1 MIKMIVMIMLL
12 VLAGAIPAKADIKIK
27 DSPQV
32 LDDAVK
38 FGAIQSLTA
47 CVRGHMFLI
56 TYGKAPVTTAGESY
70 GIAINTVQ
78 IYEEKGDKTVPMRC
92 K

>member
-1 MIKMIVMIMLL
+1 MKIIIMIAFL
-12 VLAGAIPAKADIKIK
+12 VLAGAIPAAADIEIK

-47 CVRGHMFLI
+47 CVQGHIFLI
-56 TYGKAPVTTAGESY
+56 TYGKAPVTTRGKSF
-70 GIAINTVQ
+70 GIAMNTVQ
-78 IYEEKGDKTVPMRC
+78 IYEERDGNTVPMRC

>member
-1 MIKMIVMIMLL
+1 MKIIVIITLF
-12 VLAGAIPAKADIKIK
+12 VLAGAIPARADIKIK

-38 FGAIQSLTA
+38 FGAVQSLTA
-47 CVRGHMFLI
+47 CVRGHIFLI
-56 TYGKAPVTTAGESY
+56 TYGKAPITTEGESY
-70 GIAINTVQ
+70 GISINTVQ
-78 IYEEKGDKTVPMRC
+78 IYEEKGGNTVPMRC

>member
-1 MIKMIVMIMLL
+1 MKIIVMITLL
-12 VLAGAIPAKADIKIK
+12 VLAGAIPARADMKIK

-38 FGAIQSLTA
+38 FGAVQSLTA
-47 CVRGHMFLI
+47 CVQGHMFLV
-56 TYGKAPVTTAGESY
+56 TYGKAPVTTRGESY
-70 GIAINTVQ
+70 GISINTVQ
-78 IYEEKGDKTVPMRC
+78 IYEEKGGNTVPMRC